1 MNEQPKPSLIIQQL
15 PTSCIH
21 SKGCVPD
28 ERAWL
33 CCTCMYLSSPDS
45 PDSLDFLSPPSD
57 FLQLKCPI
65 CLELLLESPIF
76 FTCCGN
82 HVCGSC
88 IKNSTKDHV
97 PYVKH
102 YIYTTRYA
110 IKVTREQ

>member
-1 MNEQPKPSLIIQQL
+1 
-15 PTSCIH
+15 
-21 SKGCVPD
+21 
-28 ERAWL
+28 
-33 CCTCMYLSSPDS
+33 MYSSPDS
-45 PDSLDFLSPPSD
+45 PDSLDFLSPPLD

-102 YIYTTRYA
+102 YIYIYD
-110 IKVTREQ
+110 KVCNKSDQRAVE